1 MQPGTNIISAQA
13 GLKRYVHTHCYNPTM
28 HICIS
33 EKPIV
38 APPLDAV
45 EYGDIQG
52 IEEVFN

>member
-1 MQPGTNIISAQA
+1 MLVKAF
-13 GLKRYVHTHCYNPTM
+13 LC
-28 HICIS
+28 ICIS